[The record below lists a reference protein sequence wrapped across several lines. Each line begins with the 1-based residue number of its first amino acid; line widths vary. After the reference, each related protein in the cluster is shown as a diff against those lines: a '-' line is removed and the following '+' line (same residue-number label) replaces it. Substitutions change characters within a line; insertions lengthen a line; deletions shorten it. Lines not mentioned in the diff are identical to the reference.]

1 MVKIGIKPLKK
12 TALPIFLMFCDVE
25 LHQLLTTALLL
36 TVCIS
41 IIFCHCKEPPPPPYL
56 YRNTSM
62 CASYHAWQAG
72 HVKHIT
78 FEKLAGFAC
87 I

>member
-41 IIFCHCKEPPPPPYL
+41 IIFCHCKEPPPPPICIEIL
-56 YRNTSM
+56 VCALVTMHGRRVMSNILHLRN
-62 CASYHAWQAG
+62 
-72 HVKHIT
+72 
-78 FEKLAGFAC
+78 
-87 I
+87 